1 MKDENKFNWR
11 MFEIGLDQLE
21 NDIHEFAPPSDMTDA
36 ALLQVRALRLVAF
49 QAIMGGEVG

>member
-1 MKDENKFNWR
+1 MRNDNKFNWR

-49 QAIMGGEVG
+49 QAITGGEAV